1 MSISKESVS
10 HFIKKKK
17 KEKLLRYM
25 FKPDYYII
33 SKVKNIKILKSYQY
47 NKEKYGLDINKNI
60 IVTGKFIDAVN
71 IN

>member
-1 MSISKESVS
+1 
-10 HFIKKKK
+10 
-17 KEKLLRYM
+17 M